1 MTRSRHGNSFS
12 FARKD
17 TQKSGKQKYSP
28 NPLTTLAVVFCW
40 AYILGLL
47 ASSLSWLGA
56 VILLGMGC
64 IAALL
69 RLPSLRSS
77 LPIAWWMGPTA
88 KQWLIAG
95 VIGCLACFYIQIR
108 TPYPAANDIS
118 RVIPLEQS
126 SSVSSMTASTTARV
140 QGTIESMPR
149 LTRRGTVQLWLKPD
163 QVWVENQSRSVDGK
177 LYVTLSRK
185 AAQNLYPGHKVRLTG
200 RLYRPQPATLPRG
213 FDFAA
218 MLRREGAFAGLKAE
232 EIKILRKGSGWG
244 SWLIQQRIV
253 RSLQSSLGKPNGALV
268 SALVLG
274 KEAVDIPYFLRDGFV
289 QVGLAHALAASGT
302 QVSILLSV
310 VLKICDRFRNKIQ
323 MAVGGITLL
332 GFGSLSG
339 FEPSITRAI
348 VMGLAA
354 LVALV
359 FQRKTRPV
367 MLLLATV
374 TGLLLIHPLWVWDLG
389 FQLSALATLGLMV
402 SVPPLMERLDWL
414 PPTIA
419 TWVAVPLAA
428 MLWTL
433 PLQLYVFGLFP
444 IYSLVVN
451 VLSAPL
457 LTVLTLGSFVSAAIA
472 ALIPPLGS
480 LVAWLLYWPI
490 QGWVAMVLWIGTLP
504 GNALVFGSLSV
515 LQLVALYG
523 LLVAVWL
530 WPWLRQ
536 RWTLAASLA
545 IVLVLF
551 PIWQRQIQPFA
562 ITVMEADRA
571 PMMVIQQ
578 PRGTLV
584 LNGSDRNSLIP
595 FLQQQGIGRID
606 LAIVTDGKVKTQ
618 ENWQAI
624 AKRFPIRQLDYT
636 TPVSVAPQSTLKTSM
651 LNAQET
657 ASLDKVQ
664 VQVYRSHPPT
674 LMMQIAN
681 QRWLLV
687 QDSDETDF
695 ETWLRTVNLG
705 TVDVLWWQGRQQ
717 PPEAI
722 LVPRGFANAQLQPKV
737 LILGVG
743 QVTDAELN
751 KLAQRVPQ
759 VFWLKR
765 DGALQWTVKEG
776 FKVTVNPGENRLSPL
791 L

>member
-1 MTRSRHGNSFS
+1 MTLSRHRDSS
-12 FARKD
+12 SSARKN
-17 TQKSGKQKYSP
+17 TQKSGQQNYST
-28 NPLTTLAVVFCW
+28 NPLTTLAVIFCW

-56 VILLGMGC
+56 MALLGVGC

-69 RLPSLRSS
+69 RLPSLRPI

-88 KQWLIAG
+88 KQWLVAG
-95 VIGCLACFYIQIR
+95 VIGSLACFYLQIR
-108 TPYPAANDIS
+108 TPYPTASDIS
-118 RVIPLEQS
+118 RIIPPE
-126 SSVSSMTASTTARV
+126 SSVVAKV

-149 LTRRGTVQLWLKPD
+149 LTRRGTTQLWLQTD
-163 QVWVENQSRSVDGK
+163 QVWIEEQSRSVDGK
-177 LYVTLSRK
+177 LYVTLPRK
-185 AAQNLYPGHKVRLTG
+185 ATQTLYPGQTVRLTG
-200 RLYRPQPATLPRG
+200 RLYRPQAATLPHG

-218 MLRREGAFAGLKAE
+218 MLRREGAFAGVKAE
-232 EIKILRKGSGWG
+232 EVKILSKGSGWG
-244 SWLIQQRIV
+244 SWWIQQRIV

-310 VLKICDRFRNKIQ
+310 VLKLCDRFRSKIQ

-348 VMGLAA
+348 VMGVAA

-359 FQRKTRPV
+359 VQRKTRPV

-374 TGLLLIHPLWVWDLG
+374 TVLLLANPLWIWDLG
-389 FQLSALATLGLMV
+389 FQLSALATLGLIV
-402 SVPPLMERLDWL
+402 TVPPLMERLDWL

-419 TWVAVPLAA
+419 SWVAVPIAA

-451 VLSAPL
+451 VLSAPF
-457 LTVLTLGSFVSAAIA
+457 LTVLTLGSFASAAIA

-480 LVAWLLYWPI
+480 LVSLLLYWPI
-490 QGWVAMVLWIGTLP
+490 QGWVTMVLWIGSLP
-504 GNALVFGSLSV
+504 GNSLIFGSLSV

-523 LLVAVWL
+523 LFVAVWL
-530 WPWLRQ
+530 WSWFKQ

-545 IVLVLF
+545 IVLVLL

-562 ITVMEADRA
+562 VTVMEANRA

-584 LNGSDRNSLIP
+584 LNGSDRNVLIP

-606 LAIVTDGKVKTQ
+606 RAIVTDGKVKTQ

-636 TPVSVAPQSTLKTSM
+636 TPVSVAPQSTLKTSVI
-651 LNAQET
+651 NAQET
-657 ASLDKVQ
+657 AALDKVR
-664 VQVYRSHPPT
+664 VKVLRSNPPT
-674 LMMQIAN
+674 LMMEIAK
-681 QRWLLV
+681 QRWLVV
-687 QDSDETDF
+687 QDSDGTDF
-695 ETWLRTVNLG
+695 ETWLRTVNVG
-705 TVDVLWWQGRQQ
+705 TIDVLWWQGRQR
-717 PPEAI
+717 PPDAI
-722 LVPRGFANAQLQPKV
+722 VQLQPRA
-737 LILGVG
+737 LILGVN
-743 QVTDAELN
+743 QLTDADL
-751 KLAQRVPQ
+751 KWLAQRVPQ
-759 VFWLKR
+759 VYWLKR
-765 DGALQWTVKEG
+765 DGALTWTVKEG
-776 FKVTVNPGENRLSPL
+776 FKVTVNPGENRLTPL

>member
-1 MTRSRHGNSFS
+1 MTLSRHRDSSS
-12 FARKD
+12 FAGKD
-17 TQKSGKQKYSP
+17 TQKSGQQNYST
-28 NPLTTLAVVFCW
+28 NPLTTLAVIFCW

-56 VILLGMGC
+56 VVLLGVGC

-69 RLPSLRSS
+69 RLPSLRSI
-77 LPIAWWMGPTA
+77 LPITWWMGPTA

-95 VIGCLACFYIQIR
+95 LIGFLACFYIQVR

-126 SSVSSMTASTTARV
+126 SLVGNMTARV
-140 QGTIESMPR
+140 EGTIETMPR
-149 LTRRGTVQLWLKPD
+149 LTRRGTAQLWLKTD
-163 QVWVENQSRSVDGK
+163 QVWIENNSRSVDGK
-177 LYVTLSRK
+177 LYVTLPRK
-185 AAQNLYPGHKVRLTG
+185 AAQTLYPGQTVHLTG
-200 RLYRPQPATLPRG
+200 RLYRPQAATIPRG

-218 MLRREGAFAGLKAE
+218 MLRREGAFAGMKAE
-232 EIKILRKGSGWG
+232 EFKILRRGSGWG
-244 SWLIQQRIV
+244 SWWIQLRIV
-253 RSLQSSLGKPNGALV
+253 RALQSSLGKPNGALV

-274 KEAVDIPYFLRDGFV
+274 KEAVDIPYFMRDGFV

-310 VLKICDRFRNKIQ
+310 VLKLCDRFRSKIQ

-332 GFGSLSG
+332 GFSSLSG

-348 VMGLAA
+348 VMGVAA

-374 TGLLLIHPLWVWDLG
+374 TGLLLVHPLWVWDLG

-402 SVPPLMERLDWL
+402 TVPPLMERLDWL

-419 TWVAVPLAA
+419 TWVAVPIAA

-451 VLSAPL
+451 VLSAPF
-457 LTVLTLGSFVSAAIA
+457 LTVLTLGSFASAAIA

-480 LVAWLLYWPI
+480 LVSLLLYLPI
-490 QGWVAMVLWIGTLP
+490 QGWVTMVLWIGSLP
-504 GNALVFGSLSV
+504 GNSLVFGSLSV

-530 WPWLRQ
+530 WPWLKQ

-578 PRGTLV
+578 PRGTMV
-584 LNGSDRNSLIP
+584 LNGSDRNSLVP

-636 TPVSVAPQSTLKTSM
+636 TPVSAAPQSTLKTSI

-664 VQVYRSHPPT
+664 VLVYRSNPPT

-681 QRWLLV
+681 QRWLVV
-687 QDSDETDF
+687 QDSDGTDF
-695 ETWLRTVNLG
+695 ESWLRTVNLG
-705 TVDVLWWQGRQQ
+705 TIDVLWWQGRQR
-717 PPEAI
+717 PPDAI
-722 LVPRGFANAQLQPKV
+722 GQLQPKS
-737 LILGVG
+737 LILGVN
-743 QVTDAELN
+743 QLTDAEL
-751 KLAQRVPQ
+751 KGLAQRVPQ

-765 DGALQWTVKEG
+765 DGALMWTLKEG
-776 FKVTVNPGENRLSPL
+776 FKVTVNPGENRLTPL

>member
-1 MTRSRHGNSFS
+1 MTLSRHRDSS
-12 FARKD
+12 SSARKN
-17 TQKSGKQKYSP
+17 TRKSEQQNYSS
-28 NPLTTLAVVFCW
+28 NPLTTVAVIFCW

-47 ASSLSWLGA
+47 ASSFFWLGA
-56 VILLGMGC
+56 VVLLGVGC

-69 RLPSLRSS
+69 RLPSLRPF
-77 LPIAWWMGPTA
+77 LPIAWWMGPTV

-95 VIGCLACFYIQIR
+95 LIGCLACFYIQIR

-118 RVIPLEQS
+118 RVIPLEQNS
-126 SSVSSMTASTTARV
+126 VVSSMTTSTTAKV

-149 LTRRGTVQLWLKPD
+149 LTRRGTVQLWFKPEK
-163 QVWVENQSRSVDGK
+163 VWMNRDSQSVGGI
-177 LYVTLSRK
+177 LYVTLPRLALK
-185 AAQNLYPGHKVRLTG
+185 NLLPGQYVEIAG
-200 RLYRPQPATLPRG
+200 RLYRPQSSTLPRG

-218 MLRREGAFAGLKAE
+218 MLRREGAFAGMKGTDF
-232 EIKILRKGSGWG
+232 KILRKDIGWG

-253 RSLQSSLGKPNGALV
+253 HALQSSLGKSNGALV

-310 VLKICDRFRNKIQ
+310 VLKLCDRFRSKIQ
-323 MAVGGITLL
+323 MALGGITLL

-354 LVALV
+354 LVGLV
-359 FQRKTRPV
+359 LQRKTRPV
-367 MLLLATV
+367 MLLLGTV
-374 TGLLLIHPLWVWDLG
+374 TVLLLANPLWIWDLG
-389 FQLSALATLGLMV
+389 FQLSALATLGLIV
-402 SVPPLMERLDWL
+402 TVPPLMERLDWL

-419 TWVAVPLAA
+419 AWIAVPLAA

-433 PLQLYVFGLFP
+433 PLQLFVFGLFP

-457 LTVLTLGSFVSAAIA
+457 LTVLTLGSFVSATIA

-480 LVAWLLYWPI
+480 LVSLLLYWPI
-490 QGWVAMVLWIGTLP
+490 QGWVTMVLWIGSLP
-504 GNALVFGSLSV
+504 GNSLVFGSLSV

-530 WPWLRQ
+530 WPWLKQ

-562 ITVMEADRA
+562 VTVMEANRA

-584 LNGSDRNSLIP
+584 LNGSDRNALIP

-606 LAIVTDGKVKTQ
+606 RAIVTDGKVKTQ

-636 TPVSVAPQSTLKTSM
+636 TPVSVAPQSTLKTSVI
-651 LNAQET
+651 NAQET
-657 ASLDKVQ
+657 AALDQVRVQ
-664 VQVYRSHPPT
+664 VLRSNPPT
-674 LMMQIAN
+674 LMMQIAK
-681 QRWLLV
+681 QRWLVV
-687 QDSDETDF
+687 QDSDGTDF

-705 TVDVLWWQGRQQ
+705 TIDVLWWQGRQQ

-722 LVPRGFANAQLQPKV
+722 ARMQPKV
-737 LILGVG
+737 LILGVS
-743 QVTDAELN
+743 QVADVELAR
-751 KLAQRVPQ
+751 LAQQVPQ

-765 DGALQWTVKEG
+765 DGALMWTLKEG
-776 FKVTVNPGENRLSPL
+776 FKVTVNPGENRLTPL

>member
-1 MTRSRHGNSFS
+1 MSR
-12 FARKD
+12 RKGSSVLAWKD
-17 TQKSGKQKYSP
+17 AQKSGQPDYVA
-28 NPLTTLAVVFCW
+28 NPLTTIAVTFCW

-47 ASSLSWLGA
+47 ASIFSWVGA
-56 VILLGMGC
+56 VIALGVGL
-64 IAALL
+64 IAACL
-69 RLPSLRSS
+69 RTPALRQVLPVV
-77 LPIAWWMGPTA
+77 WWLGPTA

-108 TPYPAANDIS
+108 TPYPTTNDVS
-118 RVIPLEQS
+118 RAIPQEQS
-126 SSVSSMTASTTARV
+126 VLASGVTASTTARV
-140 QGTIESMPR
+140 QGTIETMPR
-149 LTRRGTVQLWLKPD
+149 LTRRGTTQLWLKSD
-163 QVWVENQSRSVDGK
+163 RVWIENTAQSVAGK
-177 LYVTLSRK
+177 LYVTLPRN
-185 AAQNLYPGHKVRLTG
+185 AAQSLRQGQYAQFVG

-218 MLRREGAFAGLKAE
+218 MLRREGAFAGMKAE
-232 EIKILRKGSGWG
+232 EFKILRKEKGWG

-310 VLKICDRFRNKIQ
+310 VLKLCDRFRSKIQ

-348 VMGLAA
+348 VMGVAA

-359 FQRKTRPV
+359 LQRKTRPI

-374 TGLLLIHPLWVWDLG
+374 TGLLLIQPLWIWDLG

-402 SVPPLMERLDWL
+402 TVPPLMERLDWL

-419 TWVAVPLAA
+419 SWFAVPIAA

-444 IYSLVVN
+444 VYSLVVN
-451 VLSAPL
+451 VLSAPV
-457 LTVLTLGSFVSAAIA
+457 LTLLTLGSFVSATIA

-480 LVAWLLYWPI
+480 LVSLVLYWPI
-490 QGWVAMVLWIGTLP
+490 QIWVAVVLWIGSLP
-504 GNALVFGSLSV
+504 GNSLILGSLSV

-523 LLVAVWL
+523 LLVAVWF

-536 RWTLAASLA
+536 RWTLAALLA

-551 PIWQRQIQPFA
+551 PAWQRQIQPFA
-562 ITVMEADRA
+562 VTVMESNHA

-578 PRGTLV
+578 PRGVLV
-584 LNGSDRNSLIP
+584 LNGGDRNSLIP
-595 FLQQQGIGRID
+595 FLQQQGIGQID
-606 LAIVTDGKVKTQ
+606 LAIATDGKAKTQ

-624 AKRFPIRQLDYT
+624 AKKFPIRQLDYT
-636 TPVSVAPQSTLKTSM
+636 TPVSIAPQSTLKTSM

-657 ASLDKVQ
+657 AALDKVQ
-664 VQVYRSHPPT
+664 VQVYRSYPPT

-687 QDSDETDF
+687 QDSDGTDF
-695 ETWLRTVNLG
+695 ETWLKTANLG
-705 TVDVLWWQGRQQ
+705 TVNVLWWQGRQQ

-722 LVPRGFANAQLQPKV
+722 ARLQPKA
-737 LILGVG
+737 LILGMG
-743 QVTDAELN
+743 QMTDAELSR
-751 KLAQRVPQ
+751 LAQRVPQ
-759 VFWLKR
+759 MFWLRR

-776 FKVTVNPGENRLSPL
+776 FKVTVNPGENRLTPL